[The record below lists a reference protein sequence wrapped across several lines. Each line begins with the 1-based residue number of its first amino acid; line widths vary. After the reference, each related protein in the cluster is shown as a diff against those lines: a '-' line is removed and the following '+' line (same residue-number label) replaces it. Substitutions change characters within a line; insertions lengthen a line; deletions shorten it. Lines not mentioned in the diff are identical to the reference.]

1 MTRLLILNEKQ
12 SQAEKF
18 ADYLGGM
25 SGVFEGNPYDIVYA
39 AGHLL
44 QLNAPSEMV
53 DSNLVVK
60 YADWKNLDN
69 FPWNP
74 LDLNWS
80 KKVIDS
86 KKRYIDNIRDNLEG
100 HDVIVIASDNDPTGE
115 GDLLG
120 WEIVD
125 YLDWKKEVW
134 RIRFKGDDSA
144 NYVIDSLHKPE
155 KATVYEQDSQG
166 ILVKGKSRQ
175 KFDFLTGLEESRI
188 ATALARE
195 QGYSNK
201 GKALSIGRL
210 QTYITC
216 LVDEQNRARKS
227 YVKKPFYEIR
237 YKDANGNTF
246 KRDYQDGDTW
256 RFSDKNLAGQD
267 LTNYS
272 QDQVIVDSTAEKR
285 KQPPKLVNLADLGKI
300 FQKEYTTEQVTD
312 TYQKMYDDKIVS
324 YPRTEDNAITMD
336 DFNELL
342 PYADKIAAVVGVDSQ
357 LLSHKEPR
365 KKFIIKSED
374 HGANRPTKLIPQSLD
389 DIEEKYGK
397 CGRDIYER
405 VAKSYL
411 AMLAE
416 DYVYTQV
423 KAHIESHP
431 EFTSTINV
439 PKEQNYKLI
448 FNEDDLL
455 NEDQQSENKVKNFA
469 TNANPEVYQG
479 SNTPPTKPT
488 LTFIL
493 NNLDKWNL
501 GTGATKMQTISKLQ
515 GIGKENKNVIPQLKV
530 VKGVFEVTGT
540 GALIACLAKETYLS
554 SGKITKR
561 LQDILNEIKADPTKQ
576 DMVYSVATKTIE
588 HDKAIMIK
596 NAPFLK
602 QDAQVKELAGDLKA
616 IERFSGVFSPMNET
630 VNPPV
635 TIFDGH
641 KTTESEQQE
650 VLAGKPITYL
660 IERFGKE
667 EQHTA
672 YLAKQTYK
680 NKKTGKEVT
689 RVSWKVEF
697 PEDTDHVRGI
707 YKPLAKEIKFK
718 KEYAQH
724 IFSEEEIIN
733 LLAGEEISFEG
744 TDKQGKSFTVTGK
757 LVEQE
762 LKEGRRKIR
771 FWGFRINPK
780 PVDTNVYVV
789 ITYKNG
795 KEYHFKKTYRGHRW
809 TPEEIK
815 KIAAGRKQIVA
826 FNGRSG
832 TYRMEIK
839 PNPNKKYNGR
849 KYFGFDEK
857 QVFYEAFKFQC

>member
-18 ADYLGGM
+18 AEYLGGM
-25 SGVFEGNPYDIVYA
+25 SGEFEENPYDIVYA

-44 QLNAPSEMV
+44 QLKSPNEMV
-53 DSNLVVK
+53 KPELAAK
-60 YADWKNLDN
+60 YADWQNLDN

-74 LDLNWS
+74 LDLSWAKS
-80 KKVIDS
+80 VISS
-86 KKRYIDNIRDNLEG
+86 KKRYINNIKNNLAG

-125 YLDWKKEVW
+125 YLNWQNEVW

-144 NYVIDSLHKPE
+144 NYVIDALHKPE
-155 KATVYEQDSQG
+155 KSTVNEQDSQG

-188 ATALARE
+188 ATELARE
-195 QGYSNK
+195 QGFSNK

-210 QTYITC
+210 QTYITT
-216 LVDEQNRARKS
+216 LVDQQNRARAA

-237 YKDANGNTF
+237 YKDGNGNVF
-246 KRDYQDGDTW
+246 KRNYQDGDVW
-256 RFSDKNLAGQD
+256 RFTDKGLADQD
-267 LTNYS
+267 LSNYS
-272 QDQVIVDSTAEKR
+272 QEKVIVDSTTEKR

-300 FQKEYTTEQVTD
+300 FQKEYTTEQIIE

-324 YPRTEDNAITMD
+324 YPRTEDNAITID

-342 PYADKIAAVVGVDSQ
+342 PYADKIAEVVGIDPQ
-357 LLSHKEPR
+357 LLKHKAPR

-374 HGANRPTKLIPQSLD
+374 HGANRPTKLVPQSLD
-389 DIEEKYGK
+389 EVENKYDK

-423 KAHIESHP
+423 KAHIVNHP
-431 EFTSTINV
+431 DFVSMISI

-448 FNEDDLL
+448 FNEADLD
-455 NEDQQSENKVKNFA
+455 EEGQSENKVKNFA
-469 TNANPEVYQG
+469 ENASPEVYQG
-479 SNTPPTKPT
+479 TNTPPTKPT

-515 GIGKENKNVIPQLKV
+515 AIGKENKKVIPQLKV
-530 VKGVFEVTGT
+530 IKGVFEVTGT
-540 GALIACLAKETYLS
+540 GALIACLAKDTYLS

-576 DMVYSVATKTIE
+576 DMIYSVAEKTIE
-588 HDKAIMIK
+588 HDKAAMIK
-596 NAPFLK
+596 NAPLLK
-602 QDAQVKELAGDLKA
+602 QDVQVKKLATDLKA
-616 IERFSGVFSPMNET
+616 IERFSGIFAKTNEA

-641 KTTESEQQE
+641 KTTTEEQQKA
-650 VLAGKPITYL
+650 LAGEKL
-660 IERFGKE
+660 IYSIDKFGKKE
-667 EQHTA
+667 EHTA
-672 YLAKQTYK
+672 YLAEQTYK
-680 NKKTGKEVT
+680 SKKTGKKITSIV
-689 RVSWKVEF
+689 WKVEF
-697 PEDTDHVRGI
+697 PEDTDHVKGK
-707 YKPLAKEIKFK
+707 YQPLGKEIKFK
-718 KEYAQH
+718 KEYGQH
-724 IFSEEEIIN
+724 TFTADEITK
-733 LLAGEEISFEG
+733 LLAGNEISFET
-744 TDKQGKSFTVTGK
+744 TDKQGKNFIATGK

-762 LKEGRRKIR
+762 LKDGRRKVR
-771 FWGFRINPK
+771 FWGFRLNPK
-780 PVDTNVYVV
+780 PVDTSIYVV
-789 ITYKNG
+789 ITYKDG
-795 KEYHFKKTYRGHRW
+795 KEYHFRNTYRGHRW

-815 KIAAGRKQIVA
+815 KIAAGKKQIVA
-826 FNGRSG
+826 FNGRKG

-839 PNPNKKYNGR
+839 PNPNKKYKGR

-857 QVFYEAFKFQC
+857 FTK

>member
-44 QLNAPSEMV
+44 QLKSPSEMV
-53 DSNLVVK
+53 SPELAAK
-60 YADWKNLDN
+60 YADWQNLDN

-74 LDLNWS
+74 LDLSWS
-80 KKVIDS
+80 KSVISS
-86 KKRYIDNIRDNLEG
+86 KKRYITNIKNNLAG

-155 KATVYEQDSQG
+155 KATVDEQDSQG

-188 ATALARE
+188 ATKLARE
-195 QGYSNK
+195 QGFSNK

-216 LVDEQNRARKS
+216 LVDAQNRAREA
-227 YVKKPFYEIR
+227 YIKKPFYEIR

-256 RFSDKNLAGQD
+256 RFSDKNLASQD

-272 QDQVIVDSTAEKR
+272 QDQVIVDSTVEKR

-324 YPRTEDNAITMD
+324 YPRTEDNAITID

-342 PYADKIAAVVGVDSQ
+342 PYAEKIATVVGVDSQ

-374 HGANRPTKLIPQSLD
+374 HGANRPTKLVPQSLD
-389 DIEEKYGK
+389 DVEKKYGK

-448 FNEDDLL
+448 FNEDDLDE
-455 NEDQQSENKVKNFA
+455 NQRSESKVKDFA

-479 SNTPPTKPT
+479 TNTPPTKPT

-540 GALIACLAKETYLS
+540 GALVACLAKDTYLS

-588 HDKAIMIK
+588 HDKAVMIK
-596 NAPFLK
+596 NAPLLK
-602 QDAQVKELAGDLKA
+602 QDAQVKKLAGDLKA
-616 IERFSGVFSPMNET
+616 IERFSGIFSQTNET

-641 KTTESEQQE
+641 KTTETEQQE
-650 VLAGKPITYL
+650 ALAGKKITYS
-660 IERFGKE
+660 IEKFGKE

-680 NKKTGKEVT
+680 NNKTGKEVT

-697 PEDTDHVRGI
+697 PEDTDHIKGI
-707 YKPLAKEIKFK
+707 YKPLDKEIKFK

-724 IFSEEEIIN
+724 VFSEGEITN

-744 TDKQGKSFTVTGK
+744 IDKRGKSFTATGK

-789 ITYKNG
+789 ITYKDG
-795 KEYHFKKTYRGHRW
+795 KEYHFKKIYRGHRW

-815 KIAAGRKQIVA
+815 KIAAGKKQIVA
-826 FNGRSG
+826 FNGRKG

-839 PNPNKKYNGR
+839 PNPNKDYKGKF

-857 QVFYEAFKFQC
+857 FVK

>member
-1 MTRLLILNEKQ
+1 
-12 SQAEKF
+12 
-18 ADYLGGM
+18 
-25 SGVFEGNPYDIVYA
+25 
-39 AGHLL
+39 
-44 QLNAPSEMV
+44 
-53 DSNLVVK
+53 
-60 YADWKNLDN
+60 
-69 FPWNP
+69 
-74 LDLNWS
+74 
-80 KKVIDS
+80 
-86 KKRYIDNIRDNLEG
+86 
-100 HDVIVIASDNDPTGE
+100 
-115 GDLLG
+115 
-120 WEIVD
+120 
-125 YLDWKKEVW
+125 
-134 RIRFKGDDSA
+134 
-144 NYVIDSLHKPE
+144 
-155 KATVYEQDSQG
+155 
-166 ILVKGKSRQ
+166 
-175 KFDFLTGLEESRI
+175 
-188 ATALARE
+188 
-195 QGYSNK
+195 
-201 GKALSIGRL
+201 
-210 QTYITC
+210 
-216 LVDEQNRARKS
+216 
-227 YVKKPFYEIR
+227 
-237 YKDANGNTF
+237 
-246 KRDYQDGDTW
+246 
-256 RFSDKNLAGQD
+256 
-267 LTNYS
+267 
-272 QDQVIVDSTAEKR
+272 
-285 KQPPKLVNLADLGKI
+285 
-300 FQKEYTTEQVTD
+300 
-312 TYQKMYDDKIVS
+312 MYDDKIVS

-697 PEDTDHVRGI
+697 PEDTDHVR
-707 YKPLAKEIKFK
+707 E
-718 KEYAQH
+718 
-724 IFSEEEIIN
+724 S
-733 LLAGEEISFEG
+733 IS
-744 TDKQGKSFTVTGK
+744 
-757 LVEQE
+757 
-762 LKEGRRKIR
+762 
-771 FWGFRINPK
+771 
-780 PVDTNVYVV
+780 
-789 ITYKNG
+789 
-795 KEYHFKKTYRGHRW
+795 H
-809 TPEEIK
+809 
-815 KIAAGRKQIVA
+815 
-826 FNGRSG
+826 
-832 TYRMEIK
+832 
-839 PNPNKKYNGR
+839 
-849 KYFGFDEK
+849 
-857 QVFYEAFKFQC
+857 

>member
-44 QLNAPSEMV
+44 QLKSPSEMV
-53 DSNLVVK
+53 SPELAAK
-60 YADWKNLDN
+60 YADWQNLDN

-74 LDLNWS
+74 LDLSWS
-80 KKVIDS
+80 KSVISS
-86 KKRYIDNIRDNLEG
+86 KKRYITNIENNLAG

-144 NYVIDSLHKPE
+144 NYVIDSLRSPE
-155 KATVYEQDSQG
+155 KANANEQDSQG

-188 ATALARE
+188 ATKLARE
-195 QGYSNK
+195 QGFSNK

-216 LVDEQNRARKS
+216 LVDAQNRARKA

-246 KRDYQDGDTW
+246 KREYQDSDTW
-256 RFSDKNLAGQD
+256 RFSDKNLASQD

-272 QDQVIVDSTAEKR
+272 QDQVIVDSTVEKR

-300 FQKEYTTEQVTD
+300 FQKEYTTDQVTD

-324 YPRTEDNAITMD
+324 YPRTEDNAITID

-342 PYADKIAAVVGVDSQ
+342 PYAEKIATVVGVDSQ

-374 HGANRPTKLIPQSLD
+374 HGANRPTKLVPQSLD
-389 DIEEKYGK
+389 DVEKKYGK

-416 DYVYTQV
+416 DCVYTQV

-448 FNEDDLL
+448 FNEDDLDE
-455 NEDQQSENKVKNFA
+455 NQRSESKVKDFA

-479 SNTPPTKPT
+479 TNTPPTKPT

-540 GALIACLAKETYLS
+540 GALVACLAKDTYLS

-588 HDKAIMIK
+588 HDKAVMIK
-596 NAPFLK
+596 NAPLLK
-602 QDAQVKELAGDLKA
+602 QDAQVKKLAGDLKA
-616 IERFSGVFSPMNET
+616 IERFSGIFSQTNET
-630 VNPPV
+630 VNPPA

-641 KTTESEQQE
+641 KTTETEQQE
-650 VLAGKPITYL
+650 ALAGKKITYS
-660 IERFGKE
+660 IEKFGKE

-680 NKKTGKEVT
+680 NNKTGKAVT

-697 PEDTDHVRGI
+697 PEDTDHVKGI
-707 YKPLAKEIKFK
+707 YKPLDKEIKFK

-724 IFSEEEIIN
+724 VFSEGEITN

-744 TDKQGKSFTVTGK
+744 IDKRGKSFTATGK

-789 ITYKNG
+789 ITYKDG
-795 KEYHFKKTYRGHRW
+795 KEYHFKKIYRGHRW

-815 KIAAGRKQIVA
+815 KIAAGKKQIVA
-826 FNGRSG
+826 FNGRKG

-839 PNPNKKYNGR
+839 PNPNKDYKGKF

-857 QVFYEAFKFQC
+857 FVK